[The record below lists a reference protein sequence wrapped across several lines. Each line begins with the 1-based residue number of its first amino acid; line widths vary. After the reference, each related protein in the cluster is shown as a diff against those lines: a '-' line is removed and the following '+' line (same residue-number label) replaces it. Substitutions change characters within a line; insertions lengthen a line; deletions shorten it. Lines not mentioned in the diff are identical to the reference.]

1 MKVAVLG
8 YGLQGQSAAKYWHLA
23 GNQITICDQNINIV
37 VPDWANS
44 KLGSDHL
51 NNLDEFD
58 LIVRSPVIH
67 PSIIINAND
76 QTILGKV
83 TTTTNE
89 FFKVCPSKNIIGVTG
104 TKGKGTTST
113 LISKILEASG
123 KIVHL
128 GGNIGL
134 DPLLL
139 LENNIQ
145 PEDWVVLELANFQL
159 IDLQYSPHIAV
170 CLMVVPEHQDWHQSP
185 KDYYESKKQMFSYQD
200 LDDIAIYNAKNDMST
215 EIANCSG
222 GKMIPYS
229 VPKAGSLESL
239 EKGAYVYGDSIMYND
254 TFICKINEVELLGR
268 HNLEN
273 ICASLAVVW
282 QITGPEKLNEIKE
295 TIKNFKGLEHRLE
308 YLGEKFGIKYYNDSF
323 ATTPEATIAAIRAIK
338 LPTILILGG
347 SDKGSEYFSLIN
359 EIVNSNVKRVI
370 AIGDTGPYL
379 SEKLRERGFNNV
391 TTGGNTMED
400 IVSKAQSF
408 AIAGDV
414 ILLSTACASFGLF
427 KNYKDRG
434 EQFKQFLQK

>member
-1 MKVAVLG
+1 
-8 YGLQGQSAAKYWHLA
+8 
-23 GNQITICDQNINIV
+23 
-37 VPDWANS
+37 
-44 KLGSDHL
+44 
-51 NNLDEFD
+51 
-58 LIVRSPVIH
+58 
-67 PSIIINAND
+67 
-76 QTILGKV
+76 
-83 TTTTNE
+83 
-89 FFKVCPSKNIIGVTG
+89 
-104 TKGKGTTST
+104 
-113 LISKILEASG
+113 
-123 KIVHL
+123 
-128 GGNIGL
+128 
-134 DPLLL
+134 
-139 LENNIQ
+139 
-145 PEDWVVLELANFQL
+145 
-159 IDLQYSPHIAV
+159 
-170 CLMVVPEHQDWHQSP
+170 
-185 KDYYESKKQMFSYQD
+185 
-200 LDDIAIYNAKNDMST
+200 
-215 EIANCSG
+215 
-222 GKMIPYS
+222 MIPYS

-359 EIVNSNVKRVI
+359 EIVNSNVKRVV

-379 SEKLRERGFNNV
+379 SEKLRERGFNDV